1 MIETIESYGDLF
13 YLVTFVWTFL
23 EGETFVL
30 FAGLAAHMGILRLD
44 LLIACAWL
52 GGYLGD
58 QCYFFLGRRYGTRL
72 LARFP
77 RLRPGCERANDWLRR
92 YDVWFIL
99 SYRFLYGIRN
109 FSSLA
114 MGMSTI
120 SWTRFALLNFV
131 AAGIWAVSFA
141 GAGYLFGHAFQS
153 VMGQSAQA
161 FGIALLVLFAVIFT
175 TKWLLFRRRQR
186 RGLAVVGDAAT

>member
-1 MIETIESYGDLF
+1 MIETIEAYGDLF

-44 LLIACAWL
+44 LLIACAWI
-52 GGYLGD
+52 GSYLGD
-58 QCYFFLGRRYGTRL
+58 QFYFFLGRRYGERL
-72 LARFP
+72 MRRFP
-77 RLRPGCERANDWLRR
+77 RLQPGVAAATGWLRR
-92 YDVWFIL
+92 WDVWFIL

-114 MGMSTI
+114 MGMSDITWI
-120 SWTRFALLNFV
+120 RFALLNFL
-131 AAGIWAVSFA
+131 AAGIWAVTFA
-141 GAGYLFGHAFQS
+141 GVGYIFGHAFEA
-153 VMGQSAQA
+153 VLGQSAKA
-161 FGIALLVLFAVIFT
+161 FGLALLALFAGIIL

-186 RGLAVVGDAAT
+186 RSLAATVV